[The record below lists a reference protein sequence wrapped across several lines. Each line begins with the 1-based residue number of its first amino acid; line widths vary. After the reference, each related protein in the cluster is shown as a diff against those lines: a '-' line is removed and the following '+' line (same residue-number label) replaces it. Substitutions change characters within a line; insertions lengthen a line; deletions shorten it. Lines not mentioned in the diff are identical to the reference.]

1 MKTRQFTLIA
11 LAIGILA
18 IVAFFI
24 FSTLPQKPPETN
36 IPPVQ
41 TKIPVTDFSGCIA
54 TGNSIM
60 ESYPRKCI
68 NDGETFT
75 EDISG
80 VTGKPGLIRLDSP
93 HPGELITS
101 PLTIRGEARGNWF
114 FEASFPVVLTNW
126 DGLIIAQG
134 IATAQGDWMTKEFV
148 PFEAVLK
155 FDVQQSYSNRGSLI
169 LKKDNPSGLPEND
182 DALKVPV
189 LIGISGTGTMSD
201 ETLRQLFIEK
211 YPKYSETLTVRIDK
225 ETSDYARGG
234 VIFETGAPGGIFL
247 ATKIDGKWQIV
258 FDGNGQ
264 ISCDLSKYG
273 FPTDMLSDC
282 TQTEGVQ
289 ADTGS
294 TSYQNL
300 IDYIS
305 SNITEIIGA
314 YSAKKATNGKWFAD
328 GFGFTSARHVYVDF
342 EDGHFLFR
350 TLLECDS
357 RDSIITCTPLAILE
371 QQEREWIATE
381 GTDSQ
386 KDYPIIHT
394 WAKDYEWQR

>member
-1 MKTRQFTLIA
+1 MKTNQLI
-11 LAIGILA
+11 LGIVA
-18 IVAFFI
+18 IVV
-24 FSTLPQKPPETN
+24 L
-36 IPPVQ
+36 
-41 TKIPVTDFSGCIA
+41 GCIA
-54 TGNSIM
+54 FLVFPLFPEQKPEKPADQVLTKDIGNTLEKS
-60 ESYPRKCI
+60 
-68 NDGETFT
+68 N
-75 EDISG
+75 
-80 VTGKPGLIRLDSP
+80 LIRLSSP
-93 HPGELITS
+93 QPGEVITS
-101 PLTIRGEARGNWF
+101 PLTIRGEARGYWF
-114 FEASFPVVLTNW
+114 FEASFPVVLT
-126 DGLIIAQG
+126 DEKGRVLTG
-134 IATAQGDWMTKEFV
+134 TIATAQNEWMTEEFV
-148 PFEAVLK
+148 PFEAVLR
-155 FDVQQSYSNRGSLI
+155 FEGSQLPEGKGI
-169 LKKDNPSGLPEND
+169 LVLKRDNPSGLPEND

-282 TQTEGVQ
+282 IQAEGVQ
-289 ADTGS
+289 TDTGS

-300 IDYIS
+300 IDYVS
-305 SNITEIIGA
+305 SNITEIISA
-314 YSAKKATNGKWFAD
+314 YSAKKATNGRWFAD